1 MRTKTLVTGPKGFV
15 GARVMDAL
23 KCAVPAPSL
32 RNVDEDGVKRLVDEV
47 QPDLI
52 IHTAAVSDI
61 GACAKDPEGSYRAN
75 VLLPLWLAR
84 TGVKAVLFSSDQV
97 YGGCKGEGPY
107 TEDEAAPENLYAR
120 EKLEMEQRTL
130 DANPASVLLR
140 AAWMYDMPIYGVKNR
155 GNFLMNMLR
164 SPSLSFSSTEMRS
177 VTYVREV
184 AGLIAKAAEL
194 PGGVYNYGSE
204 NELSMLETAKWL
216 ANELNLSITLSDA
229 GPRRNL
235 WMDTAKLKR
244 NGISFLST
252 VDELRLCISDYAL
265 KDR

>member
-1 MRTKTLVTGPKGFV
+1 
-15 GARVMDAL
+15 
-23 KCAVPAPSL
+23 
-32 RNVDEDGVKRLVDEV
+32 
-47 QPDLI
+47 
-52 IHTAAVSDI
+52 
-61 GACAKDPEGSYRAN
+61 
-75 VLLPLWLAR
+75 
-84 TGVKAVLFSSDQV
+84 
-97 YGGCKGEGPY
+97 
-107 TEDEAAPENLYAR
+107 
-120 EKLEMEQRTL
+120 
-130 DANPASVLLR
+130 
-140 AAWMYDMPIYGVKNR
+140 
-155 GNFLMNMLR
+155 
-164 SPSLSFSSTEMRS
+164 MRS

-204 NELSMLETAKWL
+204 NDLSMLETAKWL
-216 ANELNLSITLSDA
+216 ANELKLNITLTDA